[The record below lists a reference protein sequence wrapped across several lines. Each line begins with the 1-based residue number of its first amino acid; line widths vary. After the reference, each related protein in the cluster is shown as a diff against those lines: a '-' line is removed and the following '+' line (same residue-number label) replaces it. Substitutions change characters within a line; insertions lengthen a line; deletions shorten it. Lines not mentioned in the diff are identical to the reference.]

1 MPARDRRMLR
11 AHTCGAGS
19 LLPSP
24 PLWGDL
30 QPVLQLQTA
39 VSPPE
44 LLELEAQTTG
54 SQMSPSMMSPSMMF
68 ERAEHE
74 VPTAVELRSLAGWGR
89 GSRDEKRGSG

>member
-1 MPARDRRMLR
+1 MPARDRRMQR

-54 SQMSPSMMSPSMMF
+54 SQMSPSMMF

>member
-1 MPARDRRMLR
+1 M
-11 AHTCGAGS
+11 CAGS

-30 QPVLQLQTA
+30 QPLLQLQTA

-54 SQMSPSMMSPSMMF
+54 SQMSPSMMF

-74 VPTAVELRSLAGWGR
+74 VPTAVELRSLAPPTR

>member
-1 MPARDRRMLR
+1 M
-11 AHTCGAGS
+11 CAGS

-24 PLWGDL
+24 PLWGYL

-39 VSPPE
+39 VSPPS
-44 LLELEAQTTG
+44 LELEVQTTG
-54 SQMSPSMMSPSMMF
+54 SQMSPRMMF

-89 GSRDEKRGSG
+89 GSRDAKRGSG

>member
-1 MPARDRRMLR
+1 M
-11 AHTCGAGS
+11 CAGS

-24 PLWGDL
+24 PLWGYL

-74 VPTAVELRSLAGWGR
+74 VPSRRTAQSCWVGAG
-89 GSRDEKRGSG
+89 ESG